1 MRFEWQQPKDIAKD
15 LLKGALDLHALLS
28 CLASCWKLHSTIHLN
43 QKHISVTEFEK
54 LRRFADGF
62 LKSGNEE
69 LKKVTR
75 DSHVR
80 QNLTKNVV
88 GEESEKRIIM
98 DDKSDASPFKAGLAD
113 ENPKEEE
120 TDAYVSHSGGMAF
133 LNCKP
138 RTQICD
144 DEDELDD
151 DDASPP

>member
-15 LLKGALDLHALLS
+15 LFKGALDLHALLS
-28 CLASCWKLHSTIHLN
+28 CLASCRKLHSTIHLN
-43 QKHISVTEFEK
+43 KKHISVTEFEK
-54 LRRFADGF
+54 LRRFADGL

-69 LKKVTR
+69 LKK
-75 DSHVR
+75 
-80 QNLTKNVV
+80 TKNVV